1 VQTFSEQKGSPTVL
15 VLDDE
20 PSMRVVLARLLRL
33 HGFNP
38 LDAAAVA
45 DATATAQREDI
56 HGFIVDLKLDQGQSG
71 LDLVD
76 WLRVQRKYSM
86 TPVFILTGN
95 LDLAEAEQARIRRH
109 RAYVFYKGQSLQ
121 LLMDYLKRLLIDANP
136 H

>member
-95 LDLAEAEQARIRRH
+95 LDLAEAEQTRIRRH

>member
-1 VQTFSEQKGSPTVL
+1 MQ
-15 VLDDE
+15 
-20 PSMRVVLARLLRL
+20 VVLGRLLRL

-38 LDAAAVA
+38 VNAGGVA

-56 HGFIVDLKLDQGQSG
+56 QGFIVDLKLDQGESG

-95 LDLAEAEQARIRRH
+95 LDLAEAEQTRIRRH